1 VAAVAEKAKGLGR
14 YPRQLGN
21 ETAETLANMAK
32 PTIRLLIFK
41 GCPLAHAARDSLQKA
56 LAEVGITIYQ
66 EIDILDPAT
75 PEDLRRWASPT
86 ILVDGVDISG
96 GDPADNV
103 ACRALDSIP
112 STATIVSSIRRSAGQ
127 SPPRAG

>member
-1 VAAVAEKAKGLGR
+1 
-14 YPRQLGN
+14 
-21 ETAETLANMAK
+21 
-32 PTIRLLIFK
+32 LIFK
-41 GCPLAHAARDSLQKA
+41 GCPLAHTARDSLQKA
-56 LAEVGITIYQ
+56 LAEVGIKTYQ

-112 STATIVSSIRRSAGQ
+112 STATIVSSIRGSAGQ